1 MTNTQESANRVW
13 WGWCSYCYWR
23 WWKWC
28 WWLSTEPAD
37 IRQKLDIRGKSWSS
51 HNISRNPGI
60 LVTVELEDLVQRV
73 TWVHIVMWSPSSYI
87 SLSNFRL
94 NLWFLEITKQVN
106 LIIDGQSNIN
116 NQVYLLGNFSKFLSW
131 KNLIAARWD
140 TWVVYCDGSGY
151 KLSYNIIKCV
161 ILARV
166 FLAVTN
172 LAVKVWSLFVCL
184 SCMKTLIDS
193 T

>member
-1 MTNTQESANRVW
+1 MTNTQESAKRLW
-13 WGWCSYCYWR
+13 WSWWWLCLYWR
-23 WWKWC
+23 WRKWC
-28 WWLSTEPAD
+28 
-37 IRQKLDIRGKSWSS
+37 RQQNLLTLGRSWTLGVIRGLL
-51 HNISRNPGI
+51 ITPPA
-60 LVTVELEDLVQRV
+60 V
-73 TWVHIVMWSPSSYI
+73 TWVHIVIYSPSSCI

-94 NLWFLEITKQVN
+94 NLWFLEITEQVN
-106 LIIDGQSNIN
+106 LIIDGQSSIN
-116 NQVYLLGNFSKFLSW
+116 NQIYLFGNFSKFLSW

-151 KLSYNIIKCV
+151 KL
-161 ILARV
+161 ARV

-172 LAVKVWSLFVCL
+172 LAVKVRSLFVCL

>member
-1 MTNTQESANRVW
+1 MTKTQESANW
-13 WGWCSYCYWR
+13 LWGWWCWR
-23 WWKWC
+23 WWTWC

-37 IRQKLDIRGKSWSS
+37 IRQKLDIRGNSWSS
-51 HNISRNPGI
+51 HNASRNPGI
-60 LVTVELEDLVQRV
+60 LVTVELQDLVQRV
-73 TWVHIVMWSPSSYI
+73 TWVHIVMCSPSSCI

-94 NLWFLEITKQVN
+94 NLWFLEFTEQVN
-106 LIIDGQSNIN
+106 LIIDGQSSIN
-116 NQVYLLGNFSKFLSW
+116 NQIYLLGNFSKFLSW

-151 KLSYNIIKCV
+151 KLSYN
-161 ILARV
+161 LARV

-172 LAVKVWSLFVCL
+172 LEVKVWSLFVCL